1 MAGTGTAR
9 NKKKSPTK
17 PAKKTARAAASAG
30 AAHVVAPATATAMA
44 IGPAPSTAVVPAVRP
59 EPKHAA
65 AVVPRSSMEDWPPQ
79 AELVLS
85 AIEAGQHRNG
95 GPTTGERRNGK
106 RTSFRVRAQLRL
118 YSDNPGEPGRVI
130 YTRDIHARGLG
141 FITPHRLPLGH
152 GGLIDLPTPAG
163 KIVSIPCTLLRC
175 REAAPGWFEGS
186 VYFNREQPLLVPGQ
200 PQTKR
205 MKLVTV

>member
-1 MAGTGTAR
+1 MAATGTAR
-9 NKKKSPTK
+9 TKKKSPTK
-17 PAKKTARAAASAG
+17 PAKKSTARAAPGVSPTPA
-30 AAHVVAPATATAMA
+30 VAIATATATPVIA
-44 IGPAPSTAVVPAVRP
+44 TTRP

-65 AVVPRSSMEDWPPQ
+65 VVVPRSAMEDWPPQ

-95 GPTTGERRNGK
+95 GPATGERRHGK

-163 KIVSIPCTLLRC
+163 KIVSVPCTLLRC

-186 VYFNREQPLLVPGQ
+186 VYFNRDQHGLVPRSAG
-200 PQTKR
+200 
-205 MKLVTV
+205 